1 MAISSTTWQD
11 YHWKNEL
18 ALQTERAIVHGREV
32 IDEEF
37 SGYHSPLDM
46 LERAI
51 VLAGFC
57 IRRLIEKKLVTDA
70 FAEMKLAVRSFPARS
85 DGDFRPPHRGSS
97 GGSAFRNYDFVA
109 SVILEMTAG
118 ELANEIIHSSQLM
131 VLDGE
136 EFAADGL
143 LIASDW
149 HWKRRVLH
157 MSFDEFSAFTGSVLD
172 DRVYFTSDGWD
183 PETGK
188 VTYERLGRPGSREE
202 LSSSVTEEP

>member
-1 MAISSTTWQD
+1 MPISSTWWQD
-11 YHWKNEL
+11 YPWKNEL
-18 ALQTERAIVHGREV
+18 ALQTERAIAHGREV
-32 IDEEF
+32 INEER
-37 SGYHSPLDM
+37 SGSHSPLDM

-70 FAEMKLAVRSFPARS
+70 FAETKLAVRSFPARS
-85 DGDFRPPHRGSS
+85 DGAFRPPYSGSS
-97 GGSAFRNYDFVA
+97 GGTAFRNYDFRA
-109 SVILEMTAG
+109 PVILKMTAG

-136 EFAADGL
+136 EFAADGF

-149 HWKRRVLH
+149 HLKKRVLH
-157 MSFDEFSAFTGSVLD
+157 MSFDEFSAFAGSVLD
-172 DRVYFTSDGWD
+172 DRVLATTDSWD

-188 VTYERLGRPGSREE
+188 VTHERLGRPGPRK
-202 LSSSVTEEP
+202 SSPLGNEKP